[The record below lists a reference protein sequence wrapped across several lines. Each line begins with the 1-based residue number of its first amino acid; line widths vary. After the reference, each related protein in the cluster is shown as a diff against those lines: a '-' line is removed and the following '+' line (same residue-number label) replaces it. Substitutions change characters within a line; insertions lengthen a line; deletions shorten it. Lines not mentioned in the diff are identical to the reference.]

1 VKITYDPEADAA
13 YIHLTGQPLT
23 PGRDSI
29 PCDTPD
35 TQRGAIVVMDWRDG
49 KIVGLEV
56 LEASNL
62 LHADLLAE
70 ARQPGR
76 GQTGPSQ
83 QET

>member
-1 VKITYDPEADAA
+1 
-13 YIHLTGQPLT
+13 
-23 PGRDSI
+23 
-29 PCDTPD
+29 
-35 TQRGAIVVMDWRDG
+35 MDWRNG

-70 ARQPGR
+70 ARQPDR